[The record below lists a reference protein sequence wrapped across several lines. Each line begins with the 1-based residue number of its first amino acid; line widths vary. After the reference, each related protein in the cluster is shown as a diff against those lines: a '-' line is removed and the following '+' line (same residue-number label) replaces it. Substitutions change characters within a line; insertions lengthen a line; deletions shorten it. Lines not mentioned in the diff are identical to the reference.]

1 MAFEFLTELQEARMT
16 RNADNQR
23 RLTYADCKERAY
35 LTLLMLQVMRYYPS
49 HRDTAARYAY
59 KTVMYREYRRF
70 RVDGTDLYNLF
81 YFITGDD
88 VALDKL
94 KDPQAAKD
102 DRKKTLISVGKL
114 NGYLRSLGANG
125 SPTNKDYEILSL
137 LERELEIQNNDYKE
151 IRRRLV
157 TFDTDTPKER
167 QTTVTRLLFAGKVK
181 LTDGDFL
188 HQFTALT
195 LDKNLENLNLTNPEP
210 TFSAPDDV
218 VVPYEQLR
226 NYRYLVPT
234 NMVPYVG
241 KFLQSARAGRSI
253 LANFTQSY
261 LPIIIM
267 IDDIVRAG
275 PAYIEQLKQV
285 HNRAKR
291 DLKK

>member
-1 MAFEFLTELQEARMT
+1 MAFEFLADLQEARMT

-49 HRDTAARYAY
+49 HRITAAKYAY

-88 VALDKL
+88 AALDKL
-94 KDPQAAKD
+94 KDPEAAKE
-102 DRKKTLISVGKL
+102 DRKSTLISVGKL
-114 NGYLRSLGANG
+114 NGYLRSLGSADG
-125 SPTNKDYEILSL
+125 PSARDYEILSL
-137 LERELEIQNNDYKE
+137 IERELGIRNNDYKE

-167 QTTVTRLLFAGKVK
+167 QTSVTRLLFAGRAK

-188 HQFTALT
+188 QQFTALT
-195 LDKNLENLNLTNPEP
+195 LDKNLENPNLTSPEP
-210 TFSAPDDV
+210 TMSTPDIAIPAED
-218 VVPYEQLR
+218 LR
-226 NYRYLVPT
+226 NYRFLVPV
-234 NMVPYVG
+234 NMIPFVG
-241 KFLQSARAGRSI
+241 KFLQSARSGRSI

-261 LPIIIM
+261 LPIIVM
-267 IDDIVRAG
+267 IDDIVQAG

-291 DLKK
+291 DLNR

>member
-1 MAFEFLTELQEARMT
+1 MAFEFLAELQEARMT

-49 HRDTAARYAY
+49 HRITASRYAY
-59 KTVMYREYRRF
+59 KTVMYREYKRF

-88 VALDKL
+88 AALGKL
-94 KDPQAAKD
+94 KDPEAAKE
-102 DRKKTLISVGKL
+102 DRKNTFISVGKL
-114 NGYLRSLGANG
+114 NGYLRALGSADGPSAGN
-125 SPTNKDYEILSL
+125 YEILSL
-137 LERELEIQNNDYKE
+137 IERELGIRNNDYKE
-151 IRRRLV
+151 IRRRLAS
-157 TFDTDTPKER
+157 FDTDTPKER
-167 QTTVTRLLFAGKVK
+167 QTIVTRLLFAGRTK

-188 HQFTALT
+188 QQFTALT
-195 LDKNLENLNLTNPEP
+195 LDKNLENPNLTSPEP
-210 TFSAPDDV
+210 TLSTPDTAIPTED
-218 VVPYEQLR
+218 LR
-226 NYRYLVPT
+226 NYRFLVPA
-234 NMVPYVG
+234 NMIPFVG
-241 KFLQSARAGRSI
+241 KFLQSARSGRSI

-267 IDDIVRAG
+267 IDDIVQAG

-291 DLKK
+291 DLRK